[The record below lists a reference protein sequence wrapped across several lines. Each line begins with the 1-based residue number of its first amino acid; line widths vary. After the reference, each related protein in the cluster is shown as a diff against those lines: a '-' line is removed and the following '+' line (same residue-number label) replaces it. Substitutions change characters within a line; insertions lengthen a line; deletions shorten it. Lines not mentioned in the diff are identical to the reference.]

1 MHYKNTDYRFKSW
14 LRGVTILSVLMFAAS
29 GSKADNVTWRVDK
42 AHSRVGFTVKHMGIN
57 KVHGVFKR
65 YQATVKADRETG
77 KLSAVNA
84 TVDVASIDT
93 ETKKRD
99 EHLRAPDLFNV
110 AAFPKMTLKTG
121 AINWQGNSFG
131 GWAKLTIKGKTQS
144 VKYSGK
150 LTGLKQVT
158 EEGRKTLRAGYTV
171 TAKINRKK
179 FGLVFGKMSEGFSM
193 VGETITITLDI
204 ETIRD

>member
-1 MHYKNTDYRFKSW
+1 MQYINTDHRLKSW
-14 LRGVTILSVLMFAAS
+14 LRGVTILSVLMVVSNRSDAEA
-29 GSKADNVTWRVDK
+29 VTWQVDK

-57 KVHGVFKR
+57 NVHGVFKR

-93 ETKKRD
+93 DTKKRD

-121 AINWQGNSFG
+121 AVNWQ
-131 GWAKLTIKGKTQS
+131 
-144 VKYSGK
+144 
-150 LTGLKQVT
+150 
-158 EEGRKTLRAGYTV
+158 
-171 TAKINRKK
+171 
-179 FGLVFGKMSEGFSM
+179 
-193 VGETITITLDI
+193 
-204 ETIRD
+204 